1 MSLRIYVCGS
11 CGRAA
16 FPQRL
21 LCPDCGDRDWS
32 EERVEAGVLEAVA
45 DRGEVR
51 VGAVRTP
58 LGPLAIVRL
67 EGNADVGAGVSLDEE
82 GDVPVARA

>member
-1 MSLRIYVCGS
+1 VSLRVFVCGS

-21 LCPDCGDRDWS
+21 LCPDCGARDWR
-32 EERVEAGVLEAVA
+32 EEPVESGVLEAVA

-51 VGAVRTP
+51 LGAVRTP
-58 LGPLAIVRL
+58 LGPLAIARV
-67 EGNADVGAGVSLDEE
+67 EGDAQAGTEVALDEDGE
-82 GDVPVARA
+82 VPVARA

>member
-1 MSLRIYVCGS
+1 MSLRVYVCGS

-21 LCPDCGDRDWS
+21 LCPDCGARDWR
-32 EERVEAGVLEAVA
+32 EEPCETGLLEAVA

-51 VGAVRTP
+51 LGVVRTS
-58 LGPLAIVRL
+58 LGPLAIARV
-67 EGNADVGAGVSLDEE
+67 EGDARAGVEVSLDQDGE
-82 GDVPVARA
+82 VPVARG

>member
-1 MSLRIYVCGS
+1 MSLQVFVCNS

-21 LCPDCGDRDWS
+21 LCPFCGARDWR
-32 EERVEAGVLEAVA
+32 EEPVESGVLEGLA

-51 VGAVRTP
+51 LGAVRTA
-58 LGPLAIVRL
+58 LGPLAIARV
-67 EGNADVGAGVSLDEE
+67 E
-82 GDVPVARA
+82 GDAKEGAEVALDQDGEVPVARA